1 VSWSKP
7 CFSRGPLWPLCL
19 CGALLQFGG
28 PAPAAAQEQTVV
40 EQLAPVLAAEDARE
54 FRPELFQRALVAPDS
69 LVRRI
74 AALGA
79 GRIGDYRAT
88 PLVVPLLA
96 DPDSTVRVAAAFA
109 LGLLR
114 DTAAVQPLIDRLTGL
129 PGLDAPTAAEAVT
142 ALAKIGGPRSGE
154 FFSGVLG
161 GKVALSQTDRTPAY
175 NQVLS
180 EAWRL
185 GEDAPVT
192 GLLPFMGDTGASARL
207 RAVYSLGRLRAP
219 AAGNRML
226 QALGDPEPYIRS
238 LAARALTRDYAEAA
252 GLAPSA
258 VAEELL
264 RAAGDKSPP
273 VRINAIRSLAGY
285 KDPKVVAKLAPV
297 LDDASQS
304 VQVQTAETLG
314 QLGGAEAG
322 ARLARAAG
330 GKGPYALRRTA
341 LVSLARVDSSAFWR
355 ASATWRSSAD
365 WRDRAAVAEG
375 SAIAGPEASPAF
387 LADRDGRVV
396 AAGLQAW
403 EGEVEGPNP
412 ALLAAARPLLA
423 HPDAAVRSVAADAVA
438 RAADVADL
446 PALAR
451 MYDRTTRDSFPEAA
465 LSALA
470 AIVAIRKTGP
480 AAQARVDRDFL
491 QGTAQPANYLLRRWA
506 EENWPEAAAKWG
518 PSHPIATG
526 RSLQDY
532 RDVVQRYLIGSDTLA
547 RPHVVIETEGRGS
560 IEIELL
566 GPDAP
571 LTVDNFLRLVAR
583 RFFDR
588 NRWHRVVPNFVV
600 QDGDPRGDG
609 FGSPGG
615 AIRDEINR
623 NRYEGPMLGMALS
636 GPDTGMSQWFIN
648 LSAQPHLDGTYT
660 VFGKVVDGT
669 ATLTRILQGDVIRT
683 IARK

>member
-1 VSWSKP
+1 
-7 CFSRGPLWPLCL
+7 
-19 CGALLQFGG
+19 LLLLFGR
-28 PAPAAAQEQTVV
+28 ATAAVAQEQSVV
-40 EQLAPVLAAEDARE
+40 EQLAPVLAAEDARD
-54 FRPELFQRALVAPDS
+54 FQPDLFARALVAPDS
-69 LVRRI
+69 LVRRV

-88 PLVVPLLA
+88 PLLIPLLA

-114 DTAAVQPLIDRLTGL
+114 DTAAVQPLVDRLTGL
-129 PGLDAPTAAEAVT
+129 PALDAMTATEAVT
-142 ALAKIGGPRSGE
+142 ALAKIGGPRAGE
-154 FFSGVLG
+154 FFGGVLG
-161 GKVALSQTDRTPAY
+161 RKVVLSQEDRTPAN
-175 NQVLS
+175 NQVLA

-185 GEDAPVT
+185 GPDAPVT
-192 GLLPFMGDTGASARL
+192 GLLPFMDDTSVTARL
-207 RAVYSLGRLRAP
+207 QAVYSLARLRAP

-226 QALGDPEPYIRS
+226 LALSDPEPYIRS
-238 LAARALTRDYAEAA
+238 IAARALTRSYADAA
-252 GLAPSA
+252 KLAPSA
-258 VAEELL
+258 VAEVLL
-264 RAAGDKSPP
+264 RATNDKSPQ
-273 VRINAIRSLAGY
+273 VQINAIRSLAGY
-285 KDPKVVAKLAPV
+285 KDAKLSGKLVPL
-297 LDDASQS
+297 LDDPLPS

-314 QLGGAEAG
+314 ELGGSEAAG
-322 ARLARAAG
+322 GLAKVAG
-330 GKGPYALRRTA
+330 GKGTFGLRRTA
-341 LVSLARVDSSAFWR
+341 LVSLARVDSTGFGRAAQTWR
-355 ASATWRSSAD
+355 ASSD
-365 WRDRAAVAEG
+365 WRERATVAEG
-375 SAIAGPEASPAF
+375 VAVAGPGAAPGF
-387 LADRDGRVV
+387 LSDRDGRVV

-403 EGEVEGPNP
+403 AAEVEGPNP

-423 HPDAAVRSVAADAVA
+423 HKDAAVRSVAADIVA
-438 RAADVADL
+438 RAAEPADL

-451 MYDRTTRDSFPEAA
+451 MYAATGRDSFPEAA
-465 LSALA
+465 LSALG
-470 AIVAIRKTGP
+470 AILAIRKTGP

-491 QGTAQPANYLLRRWA
+491 QTSSRPENYLLRRWA
-506 EENWPEAAAKWG
+506 EENWPEAAARWG
-518 PSHPIATG
+518 SSHPIATG

-532 RDVVQRYLIGSDTLA
+532 RDLAGRYLTGPDSLA
-547 RPHVVIETEGRGS
+547 RPHVVIETESREP

-583 RFFDR
+583 HFFDR

-623 NRYEGPMLGMALS
+623 NRFDAPMLGMALS

-648 LSAQPHLDGTYT
+648 LSGQPHLDGTYT
-660 VFGKVVDGT
+660 VFGKVVNGM
-669 ATLTRILQGDVIRT
+669 ATLTRITQGDVIRT